1 MASKFKVS
9 LPSWVPIIG
18 GKTFSFSQIPRI
30 PVLAKGGIVMP
41 SAGGTLATIGEA
53 GRPERVE
60 PLDPDGLSKRD
71 KAMIK
76 LLSSGQ
82 GGGMTVNVYPS
93 PGMDETELASLVSR
107 QIAFQLRRGGA

>member
-1 MASKFKVS
+1 M
-9 LPSWVPIIG
+9 VPLIG
-18 GKTFSFSQIPRI
+18 GQTFSFSQIPRI
-30 PVLAKGGIVMP
+30 PVLAKGGIIMP

-82 GGGMTVNVYPS
+82 GAGMTVNVYPS

>member
-1 MASKFKVS
+1 MS
-9 LPSWVPIIG
+9 PI
-18 GKTFSFSQIPRI
+18 
-30 PVLAKGGIVMP
+30 
-41 SAGGTLATIGEA
+41 
-53 GRPERVE
+53 E

-76 LLSSGQ
+76 LLSGEK
-82 GGGMTVNVYPS
+82 GAGMTVNVYPS